1 MEGRKAF
8 HRMAV
13 LSNKAVPMNKAVS
26 QCVAATRWAG
36 LLCGVGTAALVS
48 ASMQPA
54 SAQSCQFLPPVGG
67 NGASNIVVKTISP
80 GTPLPFSRPN
90 WNTDFYVT
98 QPYRSYKFF
107 FTADSSVSATYPVEG
122 YLKFTD
128 GSNLQVINDP
138 SFAPP
143 TGTGRMWGPFQPYAG
158 KQVSQ
163 LNFKIGASA
172 DQAATGFTY
181 RISAQGCN

>member
-1 MEGRKAF
+1 MLGALN
-8 HRMAV
+8 RMADF
-13 LSNKAVPMNKAVS
+13 N
-26 QCVAATRWAG
+26 CVGANRWAALALG
-36 LLCGVGTAALVS
+36 LGTAALVAS
-48 ASMQPA
+48 AGQGA
-54 SAQSCQFLPPVGG
+54 SAQTCQFLPPVGG
-67 NGASNIVVKTISP
+67 NGVSNIVVKTISP

-98 QPYRSYKFF
+98 QPYSSYKFF
-107 FTADSSVSATYPVEG
+107 FTANSSVSATYPVEG